1 MVGVGRTT
9 WLGTSERIPKR
20 MQKGKEL
27 VSAGNPVLPEHAFGH
42 QPKLV
47 ASDTRILATDFRN
60 NIYDAVYP
68 THPFTFVTL
77 LLIISLTGM
86 AKQTA
91 SGLYREVFALA
102 EAFYCLAPDFFRI
115 WMPCS
120 SAISISVSRAMHF
133 N

>member
-1 MVGVGRTT
+1 MVGIGRTT
-9 WLGTSERIPKR
+9 RFGAPERISERMEKS
-20 MQKGKEL
+20 KKL
-27 VSAGNPVLPEHAFGH
+27 VSARNPILTEHAFGH

-47 ASDTRILATDFRN
+47 TSDTWVLATDFRN
-60 NIYDAVYP
+60 NIYDAVDP
-68 THPFTFVTL
+68 THPFLFITL

-91 SGLYREVFALA
+91 SGLNSEVIALT

-120 SAISISVSRAMHF
+120 SAISISVSRALHF

>member
-1 MVGVGRTT
+1 MVGIGRTT
-9 WLGTSERIPKR
+9 RFGAPERISER
-20 MQKGKEL
+20 MEKGKKL
-27 VSAGNPVLPEHAFGH
+27 VSARNPILTEHAFGH

-47 ASDTRILATDFRN
+47 TSDTWILATDFRN
-60 NIYDAVYP
+60 NIYDAVDP
-68 THPFTFVTL
+68 THPFLFITL

-91 SGLYREVFALA
+91 SGLNSEVIALT

-120 SAISISVSRAMHF
+120 SAISISVSSALHF